1 MKLLIKSIIPLSSLE
16 LMGGGPPLVDF
27 LGSTRELGIYEFKDM
42 DPEEM
47 ESSDRQ
53 FQQCVQNPQW

>member
-1 MKLLIKSIIPLSSLE
+1 M
-16 LMGGGPPLVDF
+16 DF